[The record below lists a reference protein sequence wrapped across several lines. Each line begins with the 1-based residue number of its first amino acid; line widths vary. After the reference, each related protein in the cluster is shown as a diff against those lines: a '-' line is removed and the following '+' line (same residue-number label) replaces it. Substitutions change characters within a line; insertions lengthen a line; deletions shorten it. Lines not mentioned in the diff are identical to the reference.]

1 MPADQPGGVNGS
13 RGIRR
18 DAKISQGWQVSLGQL
33 QYCSNTSVW
42 AWLLSQKWRVKVI
55 PKDTE
60 VGHSIPDCDPNIS
73 PENEAS
79 FHTPAKQCED
89 RAGNHSSSPV
99 CELVVRART
108 GCRGHWQRV
117 KERKGMWMYRGC
129 LDPELREAVSQD

>member
-1 MPADQPGGVNGS
+1 MPADQPGGVNAS

-33 QYCSNTSVW
+33 QYCGNTSVW

-60 VGHSIPDCDPNIS
+60 VGHSIPDCDPNFS

-89 RAGNHSSSPV
+89 KAGNHSSSPV
-99 CELVVRART
+99 CELLLRAQT
-108 GCRGHWQRV
+108 GC
-117 KERKGMWMYRGC
+117 
-129 LDPELREAVSQD
+129 